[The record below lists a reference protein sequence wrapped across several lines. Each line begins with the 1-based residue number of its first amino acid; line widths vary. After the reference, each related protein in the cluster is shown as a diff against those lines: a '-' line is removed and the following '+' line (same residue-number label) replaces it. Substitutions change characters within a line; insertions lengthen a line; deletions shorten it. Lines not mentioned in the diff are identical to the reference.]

1 MKNKFKR
8 QVSQLYYQQLSNIRD
23 LIRKL
28 NNLIIRG
35 NFRTQRRLKF
45 LFGFIA
51 GLITVT
57 LIAIYLTGRMT
68 SGTNIGTA
76 PPAIKIYTLPEKST
90 YTPSTT
96 NIYTP
101 PATDN
106 YTLAATDTFTLSA
119 TDNYTLPATDTFTP
133 SATNSYTI
141 SATNGYKTSWIGN
154 SFGGVNKWVQIQ
166 VSDMYVAPDGTVY
179 TNTDW
184 DEAGREVGIYKN
196 GDVIGK
202 ADDLHGWGRMGGDA
216 IAVDQKYMYVGMQQS
231 PEGKPG
237 EDYPPKGTTWF
248 SIRRYNLSGK
258 PAPFPQGRGWDKS
271 MLIVSTKDKVTG
283 LATDGKQ
290 LYASDK
296 AANLVRVYNTATM
309 KEIRSFKVT
318 NPSKIALDKKGNL
331 WIIRDKNQ
339 IGHYSPTGKQ
349 LGAITSV
356 AQPSAIAVDNK
367 NRLLIA
373 DNGPRQQVL
382 IYDIASKPKQV
393 GTFGTQGGIYS
404 GKRGEIGDL
413 KFYGLSGV
421 GTDASG
427 NIYVSNVGFNRS
439 GVDLRKLSPS
449 GKLQWQLLGLQFLD
463 TADADAGT
471 DGANVFTKD
480 EHFVMDYSKGSGKEW
495 QYKGYTLDRFRY
507 PNDARLHTTPTAAF
521 VRRLQ
526 GKRLL
531 YLSSEMM
538 SERLLMYRFDGEI
551 AVPCGIFGK
560 GKEDWLANEPTNSS
574 WIWIDA
580 NGDGSPQANEYQA
593 TGEKDDSVWGWEID
607 SKGDVWKAAEDGY
620 IKHYRFGGLN
630 GHGCPVYSTKTV
642 QKSPMPQPFKT
653 ITRIKYFPEQDAL
666 YLSGYTSDRPN
677 IDGDWG
683 LVGTEIIRYDNWNKA
698 KKIRWRIALPYEVKR
713 EPKLHIKAM
722 DVAGNRVFAVSS
734 KTPDVFVYDTTNG
747 KQVQQLK
754 PGPEVGNEV
763 GWVDVPFGIRAFRRS
778 NGEYL
783 VFVEE
788 DLKAKVIMYRLPG

>member
-8 QVSQLYYQQLSNIRD
+8 QISQLCYQQLSKIKD
-23 LIRKL
+23 LIRNL
-28 NNLIIRG
+28 NNSRRRS
-35 NFRTQRRLKF
+35 NFLYQRRTKL
-45 LFGFIA
+45 LFSFIA
-51 GLITVT
+51 GFITLS

-68 SGTNIGTA
+68 SGTNVGTA
-76 PPAIKIYTLPEKST
+76 PSTIKIYTVPEKNT
-90 YTPSTT
+90 NTPSTT

-101 PATDN
+101 SAVD
-106 YTLAATDTFTLSA
+106 AFTIS
-119 TDNYTLPATDTFTP
+119 ATDTFTP
-133 SATNSYTI
+133 PATDAFTI
-141 SATNGYKTSWIGN
+141 SAANTYKTSWIGN
-154 SFGGVNKWVQIQ
+154 SFGDGNKWVQIQ

-216 IAVDQKYMYVGMQQS
+216 IAVAQKYMYVGMQQS
-231 PEGKPG
+231 PEGKAG
-237 EDYPPKGTTWF
+237 EDYPPKGTNWF
-248 SIRRYNLSGK
+248 CIRRYNLSGK

-290 LYASDK
+290 LYASNK
-296 AANLVRVYNTATM
+296 AGNLVHVYNTATM

-331 WIIRDKNQ
+331 WIIRAKNQ

-349 LGAITSV
+349 LPGAITSV

-367 NRLLIA
+367 NRLLVA

-382 IYDIASKPKQV
+382 IYDIANKPKQV
-393 GTFGTQGGIYS
+393 GTFGTQGGVYS
-404 GKRGEIGDL
+404 GNRGEIGAL

-421 GTDASG
+421 GTDAGG

-439 GVDLRKLSPS
+439 GVDLRKLSAS

-463 TADADAGT
+463 TADADVGT

-480 EHFVMDYSKGSGKEW
+480 EHFIMDYSKDSGKEW

-551 AVPCGIFGK
+551 AVPCGIFSK

-580 NGDGSPQANEYQA
+580 NGDGSPQAKEYQA

-607 SKGDVWKAAEDGY
+607 NKGDVWQAAEDGY

-630 GHGCPVYSTKTV
+630 AHGCPVYSTKTV
-642 QKSPMPQPFKT
+642 QKTPMPQPFKT
-653 ITRIKYFPEQDAL
+653 ITRIRYFPEQDAM

-713 EPKLHIKAM
+713 DPKLHMKAM
-722 DVAGNRVFAVSS
+722 DVAGNRVFAASS
-734 KTPDVFVYDTTNG
+734 KTPDVFVYDTTTG

-754 PGPEVGNEV
+754 PGPEVGSKV
-763 GWVDVPFGIRAFRRS
+763 GWVDIPFGIRAFRRS

-788 DLKAKVIMYRLPG
+788 NSKAKVIMYRLPG

>member
-1 MKNKFKR
+1 MKNKLLR
-8 QVSQLYYQQLSNIRD
+8 QIEKLYQRRHI
-23 LIRKL
+23 
-28 NNLIIRG
+28 NNLLRRGVFRNNKRLSFLLSIIV
-35 NFRTQRRLKF
+35 
-45 LFGFIA
+45 GFIS
-51 GLITVT
+51 VT
-57 LIAIYLTGRMT
+57 LIAIYLTGRVT
-68 SGTNIGTA
+68 SVANTQTTST
-76 PPAIKIYTLPEKST
+76 IKAYTLPEKNTHTASNTDTYTTSAANTYTFPDQDT
-90 YTPSTT
+90 YTPT
-96 NIYTP
+96 
-101 PATDN
+101 ATDT
-106 YTLAATDTFTLSA
+106 YTLAATNA
-119 TDNYTLPATDTFTP
+119 
-133 SATNSYTI
+133 
-141 SATNGYKTSWIGN
+141 YKTSWIGN
-154 SFGGVNKWVQIQ
+154 SFGGGNKWVQIQ
-166 VSDMYVAPDGTVY
+166 VTDMYVTPDGTVY

-231 PEGKPG
+231 ADGKPG
-237 EDYPPKGTTWF
+237 EDYPPKGTTWYC
-248 SIRRYNLSGK
+248 IRRYNLSGK
-258 PAPFPQGRGWDKS
+258 VAPFPQGRGWDKS
-271 MLIVSTKDKVTG
+271 MLIVSTKGKIAG
-283 LATDGKQ
+283 LAIDGQQ

-296 AANLVRVYNTATM
+296 AANLVHVYNTATM
-309 KEIRSFKVT
+309 KEIRSFKVN
-318 NPSKIALDKKGNL
+318 NPSKIALDKQGNL
-331 WIIRDKNQ
+331 WIIQDKNK

-349 LGAITSV
+349 LPGAIADVT
-356 AQPSAIAVDNK
+356 QPSAIAIDNQ

-393 GTFGTQGGIYS
+393 GTFGTQGGVYS

-421 GTDASG
+421 GTDAAG

-449 GKLQWQLLGLQFLD
+449 GKLQWQLLGLQFID
-463 TADADAGT
+463 TADADVGT

-480 EHFVMDYSKGSGKEW
+480 EHFIMDYSKGSGKEW
-495 QYKGYTLDRFRY
+495 QYKAYTVDRFRY

-593 TGEKDDSVWGWEID
+593 TGEKDDSVWGWDID
-607 SKGDVWKAAEDGY
+607 SKGDVWLAAEAGY
-620 IKHYRFGGLN
+620 IKHYHFGGLN
-630 GHGCPVYSTKTV
+630 AHGCPVYNTKAV
-642 QKSPMPQPFKT
+642 QKTAMPQPFKT
-653 ITRIKYFPEQDAL
+653 LTRIRYFPEQDAM

-683 LVGTEIIRYDNWNKA
+683 LVGTEIIRYDNWSKA
-698 KKIRWRIALPYEVKR
+698 KKIRWRIALPYEVKGD
-713 EPKLHIKAM
+713 PKLHIKAM
-722 DVAGNRVFAVSS
+722 DVAANRVFAVSS
-734 KTPDVFVYDTTNG
+734 KTPDVFVYDATTG

-754 PGPEVGNEV
+754 PGPEVAGES
-763 GWVDVPFGIRAFRRS
+763 GWIDIPFGIRAFRRS

-788 DLKAKVIMYRLPG
+788 DLKAKVLMYRLPG